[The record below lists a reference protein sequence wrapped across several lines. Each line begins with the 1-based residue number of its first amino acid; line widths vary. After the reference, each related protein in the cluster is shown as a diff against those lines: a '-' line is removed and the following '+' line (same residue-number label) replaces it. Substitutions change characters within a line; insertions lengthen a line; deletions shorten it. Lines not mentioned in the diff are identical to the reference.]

1 MENEK
6 KYTVIELA
14 ELIGVPRTTINDWLG
29 RYSIYIDS
37 VAQGKRRVYSDS
49 AVAVLK
55 EIAELRNAG
64 KAFADIE
71 TELSRRHPVRGVPEP
86 ETPPADKTVDGS
98 QGVAPQAVPKEGE
111 EFSLI
116 AKRQS
121 DELGK
126 IIGESFQSMAR
137 RMEEL
142 EKQSRRQ
149 SRMSALWLGMAV
161 LFLLCLVLSGALYF
175 RMYSEA
181 RQETAELLRRQSDDT
196 AKIAALR
203 EESVLLVAG
212 TRAFQGNIARLE
224 KELKDQKTSFE
235 KGISEARK
243 VLEDA
248 RNAELAA
255 EKKRSAE
262 LLQSQESR
270 FAAERE
276 KAAALIR
283 EQEAR
288 IALEKEKFAAE
299 RLALLREMEKLKQ
312 EQEKKTSAP
321 AKNPAPALPLP
332 APAAKP
338 ASPAVTP
345 VPAKVKAEEKA
356 SPAQKTAPAVKE
368 SVPEKKKEEKV
379 PLSGGTK

>member
-1 MENEK
+1 MENGK

-64 KAFADIE
+64 KAFGDIE
-71 TELSRRHPVRGVPEP
+71 AELSRRHPVRGVPEP
-86 ETPPADKTVDGS
+86 ETSPVEKTVGGS
-98 QGVAPQAVPKEGE
+98 HVSAPQSVPKEGE

-149 SRMSALWLGMAV
+149 TRMSALWLGMAV

-196 AKIAALR
+196 VKIAALR

-235 KGISEARK
+235 KGISETRK
-243 VLEDA
+243 VFEEA

-255 EKKRSAE
+255 ERKRTGE

-276 KAAALIR
+276 KAAALVR

-299 RLALLREMEKLKQ
+299 RLSLLREIEKLKQ
-312 EQEKKTSAP
+312 QEKKMSVP
-321 AKNPAPALPLP
+321 AKIPAPAVP
-332 APAAKP
+332 PAA
-338 ASPAVTP
+338 PAVTP

-356 SPAQKTAPAVKE
+356 APAAVKE
-368 SVPEKKKEEKV
+368 SVPEKKEGKV
-379 PLSGGTK
+379 PLSGGQK

>member
-1 MENEK
+1 MENDK

-37 VAQGKRRVYSDS
+37 AAQGKRRVYSDS
-49 AVAVLK
+49 SVAVLK

-64 KAFADIE
+64 KAFSDIE

-86 ETPPADKTVDGS
+86 ETSPADKAAPGS
-98 QGVAPQAVPKEGE
+98 EVPAAQSVPRGGE

-116 AKRQS
+116 AKQQS

-142 EKQSRRQ
+142 EKISRRQ
-149 SRMSALWLGMAV
+149 SRMSTLWLGLAL
-161 LFLLCLVLSGALYF
+161 LFLLCLVSSGALYY
-175 RMYSEA
+175 RMYA
-181 RQETAELLRRQSDDT
+181 ETRRENAALLLKQSGDA

-203 EESVLLVAG
+203 EESVSLVAG
-212 TRAFQGNIARLE
+212 SRVFQSNIQRLE
-224 KELKDQKTSFE
+224 KELKDQRTAFD
-235 KGISEARK
+235 KGILEARK
-243 VLEDA
+243 ALEDA
-248 RNAELAA
+248 RNTELAA
-255 EKKRSAE
+255 ERKRAAE

-276 KAAALIR
+276 KAAAVIR
-283 EQEAR
+283 ERETR

-299 RLALLREMEKLKQ
+299 RLTLLHEMEKLKQ
-312 EQEKKTSAP
+312 EQGKKASVP
-321 AKNPAPALPLP
+321 AKA
-332 APAAKP
+332 
-338 ASPAVTP
+338 P
-345 VPAKVKAEEKA
+345 VPAAPVPVPVKVIMEEKV
-356 SPAQKTAPAVKE
+356 SPAPKAAPSVPVSAKE
-368 SVPEKKKEEKV
+368 TVPEKKKEEKV
-379 PLSGGTK
+379 LSSGGTK